1 MDEETIEKRLLEN
14 EFLALKLGIKVEKDI
29 STESKNFKFSV
40 KDKIYKIRG
49 RKCNILE
56 TILFDVQNG
65 TGNWVKD
72 VANELGIEE
81 CLLGKI
87 KVKS

>member
-1 MDEETIEKRLLEN
+1 MDEKAIEKRLLEN

-40 KDKIYKIRG
+40 KDKIRG
-49 RKCNILE
+49 RTCNILE